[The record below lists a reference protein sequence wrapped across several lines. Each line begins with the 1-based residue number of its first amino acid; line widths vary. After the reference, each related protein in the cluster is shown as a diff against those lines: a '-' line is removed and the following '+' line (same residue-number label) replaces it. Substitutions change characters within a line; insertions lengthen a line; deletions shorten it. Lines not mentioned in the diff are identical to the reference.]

1 MRWTISAVLLR
12 PLYSLVVLLCN
23 HQSHQ
28 RTLDVM
34 YIRSSALMLW
44 PASRQDLD
52 HPSRIVGLHRLV
64 ARLPEIRYSFGA
76 SGSRI
81 PESIL
86 GRQRS
91 SLLTCLCKFLVIYL
105 HSQSKFETKFPFWIW
120 YSL

>member
-52 HPSRIVGLHRLV
+52 HPSRIV
-64 ARLPEIRYSFGA
+64 
-76 SGSRI
+76 
-81 PESIL
+81 PESLRVYL
-86 GRQRS
+86 GDSDRR
-91 SLLTCLCKFLVIYL
+91 F
-105 HSQSKFETKFPFWIW
+105 
-120 YSL
+120 